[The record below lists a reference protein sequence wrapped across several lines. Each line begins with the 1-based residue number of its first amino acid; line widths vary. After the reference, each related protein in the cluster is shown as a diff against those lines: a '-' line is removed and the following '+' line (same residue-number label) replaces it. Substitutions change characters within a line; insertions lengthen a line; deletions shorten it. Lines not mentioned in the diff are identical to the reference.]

1 MNPPASPDMPSLVL
15 GAVAVAIGL
24 PLGTA
29 GAIRLGILGRWIR
42 QAALATAGVTLLA
55 AVLAGLAWH
64 GGSESAVT
72 WGPQLGGGQ
81 LILIDGLSTLLM
93 PFLAVLQL
101 ATLAVTPRRE
111 FTPKAAARLLTS
123 GGLTGM
129 FFLTGHPLVILVLW
143 GATAWPTW
151 SATRQSPGGR
161 PAARVYAAA
170 MLVAFGCLAAGILL
184 MLLDPPWVF
193 GSGVLGDAGGW
204 LVAVGVVIRKGI
216 FPFHS
221 WYPVLFSAGPLPT
234 ALMAT
239 MPQVASFAAIRLLVG
254 HADGV
259 TWELVVL
266 SQLALVTAAA
276 GAALAT
282 VQRSLRGLIGT
293 LAMSQ
298 SAMVLAGL
306 AGTLP
311 MELSGALCMWISS
324 GLALTG
330 IGLVT
335 WSLESRHGPIA
346 IDSPQGLF
354 RDAPELA
361 CWLLLFGLAGLGFP
375 GTLSF
380 VADDLIVSGSL
391 DDQLHA
397 GLLVIAAHV
406 FSGIGLIRAW
416 FHIFGGPGRITGT
429 GHPAMPRE
437 RWAMRSL
444 FCLLLILGLYP
455 GPLVARLEQTAASL
469 LGPDRS
475 AAGSS
480 PAERHPLPVSLA
492 FDLSDRSLP
501 PPD

>member
-1 MNPPASPDMPSLVL
+1 MNPPAGPDTASLVF

-29 GAIRLGILGRWIR
+29 VAIALGVIGHRIR
-42 QAALATAGVTLLA
+42 QAALAAAGMALFA
-55 AVLAGLAWH
+55 AVVAGMAWH
-64 GGSESAVT
+64 GGRGSAVT
-72 WGPQLGGGQ
+72 WGPQLGGGR
-81 LILIDGLSTLLM
+81 LLLIDGLSMLLL
-93 PFLAVLQL
+93 PFLTVLQF
-101 ATLAVTPRRE
+101 ATLAVAPRRE
-111 FTPKAAARLLTS
+111 FTPKAAARLLTG

-129 FFLTGHPLVILVLW
+129 FFLTGHPLAILALW
-143 GATAWPTW
+143 GATAWTTW
-151 SATRQSPGGR
+151 SATREAPGGR

-170 MLVAFGCLAAGILL
+170 MLVAFTCLAAGILL
-184 MLLDPPWVF
+184 MLLDPPWVA
-193 GSGVLGDAGGW
+193 GSGMLGDAGGW
-204 LVAVGVVIRKGI
+204 LVAIGVVIRKGI

-221 WYPVLFSAGPLPT
+221 WYPVLFSGGPLPT

-266 SQLALVTAAA
+266 SQLALVTTAY

-354 RDAPELA
+354 RDTPELA
-361 CWLLLFGLAGLGFP
+361 GWLLLFGLAGLGFP

-406 FSGIGLIRAW
+406 FSGIALIRAW
-416 FHIFGGPGRITGT
+416 FHIFGGPGLLTGT
-429 GHPAMPRE
+429 GHPAVPRE

-455 GPLVARLEQTAASL
+455 GPLVASLERTAASL

-475 AAGSS
+475 AVESS
-480 PAERHPLPVSLA
+480 PAERQLRPTSSAVN
-492 FDLSDRSLP
+492 LSDRSLP
-501 PPD
+501 PPH